1 MLKSK
6 LMKLAGK
13 EDPEAT
19 VEEEDDTATEVK
31 NIKMLNY
38 IRNQFIARGGWA
50 GSISMSRGS
59 MISEQEYSVDVG
71 SEDTPVTDPPCAYET
86 ESEVSSVVVK
96 MTKKILDG
104 LQKKAHCWRNV
115 PYKDNASIAL
125 SMTLPLG
132 PFSIGLEVSV
142 EVGSVLSSPGE
153 EERAVAALGPL

>member
-1 MLKSK
+1 MLRSK
-6 LMKLAGK
+6 LKKLAGK

-19 VEEEDDTATEVK
+19 TVEEEDDSATEVK

-38 IRNQFIARGGWA
+38 IRNQFIARGGWV

-59 MISEQEYSVDVG
+59 TISEQEYSVDVG
-71 SEDTPVTDPPCAYET
+71 AEDIAVTDPPCAYET

-96 MTKKILDG
+96 MTKKILDN

-125 SMTLPLG
+125 SMSLPLG
-132 PFSIGLEVSV
+132 PFSIGLEVSAEV
-142 EVGSVLSSPGE
+142 ESILNSSADEKAG
-153 EERAVAALGPL
+153 ADAAL